1 MVNFSTKMTS
11 AVSMVA
17 LLASTL
23 GTSVVSAASE
33 FLPYA
38 SVLADNAVIGTQ
50 SSEAAY
56 RLGDTITRAELAKVT
71 ANLGGYTA
79 TECSGT
85 VYGDVSA
92 NLGDLCGYIEAL
104 AQAGVVSTKNANF
117 RPTASVTRA
126 EMTKML
132 LGAVGETASDV
143 DAGYTDLTGLG
154 DLAGYVNRAN
164 ELGCASSATYFR
176 PNATSSRGEAFKMAA
191 CAAQLDTTTT
201 EPTVPPSNGSGTT
214 TPTTSGSTTVAGAL
228 SVALD
233 GTAVAQY
240 VPKNASSVKVGT
252 VKLSANGGDVT
263 INSLVVSRSGLGAA
277 ADILSSNGVRAS
289 QSGVIISSSSD
300 YYNATSQKANVYFSP
315 ALVVKAGTS
324 TSVDILVNLSAQQ
337 NSQHQFT
344 LDSVNTTAGVVT
356 TTTTLGLINTTSYET
371 ATTAVN
377 LTNASSSLTPGKT
390 NQSVVKVEITSG
402 GRETKVN
409 GFTLTRAGVDFTKR
423 LANVQVY
430 RGGVAVGKV
439 TLTAEKLSVTGLSDV
454 LASGNTQT
462 YEVKADIL
470 VDGSTS
476 SKLAFKFDATSDVS
490 ASEVATGYAT
500 AVTTSPSAGTAQSDI
515 SFDNVEVT
523 FSKLST
529 ANVTL
534 APGTNNVKL
543 FNGRLTSSTPL
554 TIRGLRITPT
564 LNTLTGADSSGTAT
578 GTRIMAFVNDQLSVK
593 VNGSEVGTITSLSAS
608 YVDLAPSF
616 VVDSTNPATVTIEGS
631 IKSNQNVKGAITFT
645 VEITSARDSSN
656 NTATVGAGKSLTG
669 DKTTINTA
677 EVKIQ
682 TATVAAPSTSRIYAS
697 ADQEIGRFAVYAQNE
712 AVRLQKVVLTN
723 AGTASLSGIVSSASS
738 VKLRDVAT
746 NAEISATATVSGNT
760 LTLESMN
767 DKIAMDTT
775 KNYAIIATISSI
787 DNDMSKTIQLAYSSS
802 TIVRDTNSNALNPT
816 STSVSFKQYTLGTV
830 PPTVKVTKTSEL
842 NKYLV
847 TVTNVDT
854 NTGITLTGVTVKFQS
869 RFAGSTSV
877 TYTGNLCLRDQGS
890 STDCTTTGGNGTSSG
905 YAITQAGLTQIFS
918 LVGLTSAGNELSKN
932 GGNTTFEVYLQGAP
946 IFAAGDLTQVSV
958 DKVFYAGTSENYV
971 GVAGAS
977 ETSTK

>member
-1 MVNFSTKMTS
+1 MTS

-85 VYGDVSA
+85 VYGDVSSK
-92 NLGDLCGYIEAL
+92 LGDLCGYIEAL

-132 LGAVGETASDV
+132 LGAVGETASTT
-143 DAGYTDLTGLG
+143 DAGYTDLNGLG

-214 TPTTSGSTTVAGAL
+214 TTTGSTTTGSTVAGAL

-344 LDSVNTTAGVVT
+344 LDSVNTTAGVVA

-377 LTNASSSLTPGKT
+377 LSNASSSLTPGKT

-500 AVTTSPSAGTAQSDI
+500 TVTTSPAAGTAQSDI
-515 SFDNVEVT
+515 TFDNVEVT

-534 APGTNNVKL
+534 APGTNNVKF
-543 FNGRLTSSTPL
+543 FNGKLTSSTPL

-578 GTRIMAFVNDQLSVK
+578 GTKIMAFVNDQLSVK

-631 IKSNQNVKGAITFT
+631 IKSNQNVKGAITFS

-677 EVKIQ
+677 EVKVQ

-712 AVRLQKVVLTN
+712 AVRLQKFVVTN
-723 AGTASLSGIVSSASS
+723 GGNASLSGIVSSASS

-775 KNYAIIATISSI
+775 KNYAVIATISSI

-802 TIVRDTNSNALNPT
+802 TIVRDTNSNALTPT

-830 PPTVKVTKTSEL
+830 PPTVKVTKTSDL

-877 TYTGNLCLRDQGS
+877 TYTGKLCLRDQGS
-890 STDCTTTGGNGTSSG
+890 STDCTGTGGLGTSSG
-905 YAITQAGLTQIFS
+905 YTIDQAGLTQIFS
-918 LVGLTSAGNELSKN
+918 LNGLTSAGNELSKN

-977 ETSTK
+977 EISTK